1 MWPLLS
7 RMKPVPL
14 PSGASTTAVWRA
26 LHRDRHCALQAASQ
40 ESMAGQPQL
49 ERASP
54 AYEGHVEYVDYAV
67 CVPLKEADDSLL
79 PVCTTTTSFSV

>member
-26 LHRDRHCALQAASQ
+26 LHRGRPCASACVAGEHDRA
-40 ESMAGQPQL
+40 QL
-49 ERASP
+49 VRASP
-54 AYEGHVEYVDYAV
+54 AYEGHVEYVDYAI

-79 PVCTTTTSFSV
+79 PV